1 VSALIRFRET
11 DRRLTR
17 RLNAFARGSFWQSF
31 FVAVS
36 RLGDGPFWCTLI
48 LVLAL
53 AGEFRAASAMAASGL
68 IGLALYRALKRR
80 TRRPRPCAACPGV
93 IALTAPLDE
102 FSFPS
107 GHTLHAVAFTV
118 IAAAFI
124 PWLALVLA
132 PLALLIALSRPL
144 LGLHYP
150 SDVLAGAALGAT
162 LGILSSVLIAA

>member
-1 VSALIRFRET
+1 MSALIRFRET

-17 RLNAFARGSFWQSF
+17 RLNAFARGSLWQSF

-36 RLGDGPFWCTLI
+36 RLGDGPFWCTMI

-53 AGEFRAASAMAASGL
+53 AGEFRAASAMATSGL
-68 IGLALYRALKRR
+68 IGLALYRALKRH

-124 PWLALVLA
+124 PWLALVLV

-150 SDVLAGAALGAT
+150 SDVLAGAALGAA

>member
-1 VSALIRFRET
+1 MSALLRFQET
-11 DRRLTR
+11 DQRLVR
-17 RLNAFARGSFWQSF
+17 WLNAIAQGARWRRFLITI
-31 FVAVS
+31 S
-36 RLGDGPFWCTLI
+36 RLGDGPLWCTLI

-68 IGLALYRALKRR
+68 IGLALYRALKRH

-118 IAAAFI
+118 IAAAFM

-150 SDVLAGAALGAT
+150 SDVLAGAALGAA